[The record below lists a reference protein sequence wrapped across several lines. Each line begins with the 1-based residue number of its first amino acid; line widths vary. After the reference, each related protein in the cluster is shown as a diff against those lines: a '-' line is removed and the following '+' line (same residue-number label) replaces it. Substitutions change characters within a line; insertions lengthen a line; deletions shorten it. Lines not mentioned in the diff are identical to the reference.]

1 MQIALDRSASV
12 WRPGVIA
19 RHREATMDA
28 NGLSRRKFVLKSTG
42 LAAAA
47 LAASSDEYANASS
60 ADAGLSDYDRYD
72 GLGLAELV
80 RKRHVSPHELLETA
94 RQRVEQRNPATNA
107 MVYALYNEAEAAI
120 AAGLPSGP
128 FTGVPYM
135 LKDLGALYAGTIT
148 SAGSSVLRNLVADH
162 DSEMVARLKRAGL
175 VIFGKTHSSEFGLS
189 TSSESRLFGATRNP
203 WNPEYSA
210 GGSSGGSAASIA
222 SGMIPMA
229 HATDGGGSIRI
240 PASCC
245 GLFGLKP
252 TRART
257 PMGPDAGERWS
268 GLGCAHAI
276 TRSVRDSAALLDAT
290 SGADVGDPYSAPPP
304 RRPYLAEVGA
314 APGRLKIAFTSKPWN
329 GHAVEAECIAA
340 LDAAAKL
347 CESLGHHVEQA
358 SPAID
363 EAARGRAVG
372 VIVTSQ
378 VRATLQRAA
387 RTLGREATAEDVE
400 TVTWG
405 YSEYSRQFSG
415 SDYAAAIDTIHRAG
429 RDVGR
434 FFTRYDV
441 LLTPTMC
448 TPPHKLGVLNMMGAD
463 IDTFHAVLF
472 GDIGF
477 TALFN
482 STGNPAM
489 SVPLHWSADGLPVG
503 VQFVAPFGDEATLFR
518 LASQLEA
525 AKPWKDRQP
534 VRVL

>member
-1 MQIALDRSASV
+1 
-12 WRPGVIA
+12 
-19 RHREATMDA
+19 MDA
-28 NGLSRRKFVLKSTG
+28 NGLSRRRFVLQSTG

-47 LAASSDEYANASS
+47 LAEGSDEFANASS
-60 ADAGLSDYDRYD
+60 AASTDLSDYDQYD

-80 RKRHVSPHELLETA
+80 RKRQVTPHELLEIA

-107 MVYALYNEAEAAI
+107 IVYRMYDEAEAAI
-120 AAGLPSGP
+120 SAGLTSGP
-128 FTGVPYM
+128 FTGVPYV
-135 LKDLGALYAGTIT
+135 LKDLGVSYAGTIT
-148 SAGSSVLRNLVADH
+148 SSGSSAFRNFVADH
-162 DSEMVARLKRAGL
+162 DSEMVTRLKRAGL
-175 VIFGKTHSSEFGLS
+175 VIFGKTHSSELGLF

-210 GGSSGGSAASIA
+210 GGSSGGSAAA
-222 SGMIPMA
+222 VAAGMIPMA
-229 HATDGGGSIRI
+229 YATDGGGSIRI

-257 PMGPDAGERWS
+257 PMGPDFGERWN

-290 SGADVGDPYSAPPP
+290 SGAEVGDPYWAPPSK
-304 RRPYLAEVGA
+304 RSYLAEIGA
-314 APGRLKIAFTSKPWN
+314 APGRLKIAFAIKPWN
-329 GHAVEAECIAA
+329 GHAVDAECIAA
-340 LDAAAKL
+340 VDAAAKL
-347 CESLGHHVEQA
+347 CESLGHHVEQS

-363 EAARGRAVG
+363 EAARGQAVG

-378 VRATLQRAA
+378 VRASLQRAA
-387 RTLGREATAEDVE
+387 RVLGRSATPEDVE
-400 TVTWG
+400 TITWG
-405 YSEYSRQFSG
+405 YSEYARQFSG
-415 SDYAAAIDTIHRAG
+415 SDYANAIDAIHRAG

-434 FFTRYDV
+434 FFTRYDI

-448 TPPHKLGVLNMMGAD
+448 TPPHKLGVLSMMRTD
-463 IDTFHAVLF
+463 IDAFHAVLF

-525 AKPWKDRQP
+525 AKPWADRRP
-534 VRVL
+534 VRML